1 MTLSTLVLTYSPL
14 LTRSTRAKG
23 CGTLGRRPCSVGEQF
38 PAVSPP
44 VPVIWVPARVRQ
56 GRRRGRPAQVR
67 RLERIVF
74 GLALILGAFGGRDHA
89 GSSLA
94 RVLATVIAT
103 AGTASVHR
111 ARTASPSASRRRGER
126 GPRVAGWRSGPA
138 NRSPSLA
145 IRSSSV
151 TEPGGQP
158 ARKRLARAHRSSGT
172 IHPASHGGVAQPGR
186 APPSHGG
193 SQGFKSPHLHPT
205 RDDQRKR
212 WSSSCPALMRQS
224 A

>member
-1 MTLSTLVLTYSPL
+1 MVRSDSRPSCRRPHDFVNVSVDLFAL
-14 LTRSTRAKG
+14 LIGSARATG
-23 CGTLGRRPCSVGEQF
+23 CGTLGRRARSMGEPF
-38 PAVSPP
+38 PGVSAGP
-44 VPVIWVPARVRQ
+44 RDL
-56 GRRRGRPAQVR
+56 GTRPLAR
-67 RLERIVF
+67 RLPL
-74 GLALILGAFGGRDHA
+74 LALMWGWPFVVVKVPTD
-89 GSSLA
+89 S
-94 RVLATVIAT
+94 
-103 AGTASVHR
+103 R
-111 ARTASPSASRRRGER
+111 A
-126 GPRVAGWRSGPA
+126 GPA
-138 NRSPSLA
+138 NRWPSLA
-145 IRSSSV
+145 IWSPSV